1 MHHGHA
7 CTCIALNIIDTFCDA
22 SLDDTAWATLSSDIK
37 DTERRAFLSVMLQ
50 FKTMLYSQGGGDRRV
65 RLNEGRECGVRL
77 EHAVSFVV
85 GIQLLDAANE
95 VRESRKHSEEEDPTS
110 HGIEVWIV
118 TGPSGPQL
126 APPICELIAS

>member
-1 MHHGHA
+1 MTLHGR
-7 CTCIALNIIDTFCDA
+7 LY
-22 SLDDTAWATLSSDIK
+22 SPVLRTLSDA
-37 DTERRAFLSVMLQ
+37 AFLSVMLQ
-50 FKTMLYSQGGGDRRV
+50 FKTMLYSQCGGDRRV

-110 HGIEVWIV
+110 HGIEALRRDTHQMEERVHLQPLPADQPGRSSQTMLLRRIV
-118 TGPSGPQL
+118 GR
-126 APPICELIAS
+126 PPL